1 MGKALSRQAG
11 YTPITIWN
19 CLYPGHSSN
28 NDELRVLH
36 KRRGLV
42 SSKIEQ
48 KGDEATSISYIFN
61 ISLSEWNIYSLL
73 NKVQA
78 KHLWLLGQGFVLN
91 RNINMNILPGAS
103 TSKQE
108 CELYICT
115 RCRFS
120 QTELSI
126 NRQQ

>member
-36 KRRGLV
+36 QRRGLV

-48 KGDEATSISYIFN
+48 KGDEATSMSDIIK
-61 ISLSEWNIYSLL
+61 ILLSEWNIYSLL
-73 NKVQA
+73 NKSSGKA
-78 KHLWLLGQGFVLN
+78 FVVI
-91 RNINMNILPGAS
+91 RP
-103 TSKQE
+103 
-108 CELYICT
+108 
-115 RCRFS
+115 RFCL
-120 QTELSI
+120 E
-126 NRQQ
+126 